1 MNHGKRA
8 RKLEIEIED
17 LIYEIQFGQI
27 QIEITGRCNMRCQH
41 CRAANQLRKDMPV
54 EQIIKIIRFARQF
67 RPDGEDLVLSGGEPL
82 MHRDFSEVLT
92 QVRASGEK
100 YVTLTTNG
108 SLITENHLRLISG
121 LSFTCFA
128 LSVSMDS
135 LDPASHDKFRGHK
148 GAFSKATDAL
158 RLVAG
163 CNIPSLILCMRS
175 TIRPSQIDE
184 MGDIVRYARKMGCR
198 RIGFSAIQPAGRA
211 LGRSDLWMSKAQK
224 RTFLEHV
231 YELKKGFCDIEV
243 TTNDPL
249 KCLVCREGFSN
260 KEDELVFDGCGAA
273 VTTFNVNSDG
283 VMTPCALLDVP
294 MMNVFPMSVAEIT
307 EQYQKSSVVR
317 NMLSMNLRGKC
328 GNCHMKYQCGG
339 CRARALAE
347 RGNYLEE
354 DPHCWLEI

>member
-1 MNHGKRA
+1 MNQRTRA
-8 RKLEIEIED
+8 KGLEIETEN

-41 CRAANQLRKDMPV
+41 CRAANQLRKDMPI

-82 MHRDFSEVLT
+82 MHHDFSGVLT
-92 QVRASGEK
+92 QIRASGEK

-108 SLITENHLRLISG
+108 SLITESHLRLITE
-121 LSFTCFA
+121 LSFSCFA

-135 LDPASHDKFRGHK
+135 LDPASHDEFRGHK
-148 GAFSKATDAL
+148 GAFSKVTDAL
-158 RLVAG
+158 RLASRY
-163 CNIPSLILCMRS
+163 NTPNLILCMRS

-184 MGDIVRYARKMGCR
+184 MSDIVRYARKMGCK

-211 LGRSDLWMSKAQK
+211 LEHSDLWMSRVQK
-224 RTFLEHV
+224 RTFLERI
-231 YELKKGFCDIEV
+231 YELKKKFRDIDV

-249 KCLVCREGFSN
+249 KCLVCHEGGSR

-273 VTTFNVNSDG
+273 ATTFNVNSDG

-294 MMNVFPMSVAEIT
+294 MMNVFPMSVKEIT
-307 EQYQKSSVVR
+307 EQYRKSPVVR
-317 NMLSMNLRGKC
+317 NI
-328 GNCHMKYQCGG
+328 
-339 CRARALAE
+339 AL
-347 RGNYLEE
+347 G
-354 DPHCWLEI
+354 